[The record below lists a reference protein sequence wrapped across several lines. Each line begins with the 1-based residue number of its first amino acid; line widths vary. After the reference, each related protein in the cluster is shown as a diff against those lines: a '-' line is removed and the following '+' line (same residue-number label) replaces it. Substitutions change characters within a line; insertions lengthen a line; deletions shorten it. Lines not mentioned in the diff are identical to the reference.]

1 MSTARNTATHWNLL
15 VHVAEQGL
23 EECGRRLVGQVAQ
36 RDEASRKLQVLV
48 DYRRMYR
55 EQREGAQRTGIAAGD
70 LRNYQSFVASLEQ
83 ATEQQSDR
91 LTEISKAIFDTKGEI
106 RELQRKIHSYRV
118 LQERRDAGERIRDR
132 RRQQGLQD
140 EMASRMRVAR

>member
-1 MSTARNTATHWNLL
+1 MSNARNTATHWNLL

-23 EECGRRLVGQVAQ
+23 EECGRRLAGHVAQ

-55 EQREGAQRTGIAAGD
+55 EQSAGAQRSGIAAGD

-91 LTEISKAIFDTKGEI
+91 LTEISKLVFDVKGEI
-106 RELQRKIHSYRV
+106 RELQ
-118 LQERRDAGERIRDR
+118 
-132 RRQQGLQD
+132 
-140 EMASRMRVAR
+140 